1 VVEGKNDGS
10 GDSGDGRVN
19 GRIPGNER
27 SFPFVGSEFPEE
39 DFCAVRDLLLE
50 KRGFDLAMYKDHCVK
65 RRIAT
70 RVRALGFNSAGPY
83 LDILR
88 RNETELD
95 ALLAAISIHVSQFF
109 RNPTTFAALEERI
122 LPELIRRATLSV
134 RRELRLWSVGCA
146 GGEEPYSLALL
157 LDELAPR
164 HLRVSILATD
174 VSPPVLEQ
182 AREGL
187 FDPVRL
193 TEVPEAVRAR
203 YFTAEG
209 RNYRLAEHI
218 CKMVQFQRH
227 DILTSMEYPA
237 ADLIL
242 CRNVLIYF
250 SREKQEYILT
260 RFAAALPAGGFL
272 VLGRAETLLG
282 EPRQLFQPECS
293 VERIYRRKQGSSK
306 QLLGK
311 DQY

>member
-1 VVEGKNDGS
+1 MTENNSLKEHSV
-10 GDSGDGRVN
+10 
-19 GRIPGNER
+19 
-27 SFPFVGSEFPEE
+27 PFVGSEFPEE
-39 DFCAVRDLLLE
+39 DFRALRELLLE
-50 KRGFDLAMYKDHCVK
+50 RRGFDLTMYKDRCIK

-70 RVRALGFNSAGPY
+70 RVRALGFRSAAPY
-83 LDILR
+83 LDELR

-95 ALLAAISIHVSQFF
+95 TLIAALSIHVSQFF
-109 RNPTTFAALEERI
+109 RNPSTFATLEGRI
-122 LPELIRRATLSV
+122 LPALFRRAAESG

-157 LDELAPR
+157 LDEIAPR
-164 HLRVSILATD
+164 DIRVSILATD

-182 AREGL
+182 ARQGL
-187 FDPVRL
+187 FDPLRL
-193 TEVPEAVRAR
+193 TEVPESVRDR

-218 CKMVQFQRH
+218 CKMVQFQHH
-227 DILTSMEYPA
+227 DILTSAEYPA

-250 SREKQEYILT
+250 SREKQENILT

-282 EPRQLFQPECS
+282 GARQLFQPECS
-293 VERIYRRKQGSSK
+293 VERIYRRK
-306 QLLGK
+306 
-311 DQY
+311 

>member
-1 VVEGKNDGS
+1 LNGKITG
-10 GDSGDGRVN
+10 G
-19 GRIPGNER
+19 ER
-27 SFPFVGSEFPEE
+27 PVPFVGSEFPEE
-39 DFCAVRDLLLE
+39 DFLAVRDLLFE
-50 KRGFDLAMYKDHCVK
+50 RRGFDLGMYKDRCVK

-70 RVRALGFNSAGPY
+70 RVRALGFRSAGPY

-88 RNETELD
+88 RSESELD
-95 ALLAAISIHVSQFF
+95 TLLAALSIHVSQFF
-109 RNPTTFAALEERI
+109 RNPTTFATLEEKI
-122 LPELIRRATLSV
+122 LPELIRRAAESG
-134 RRELRLWSVGCA
+134 RGELRLWSVGCA

-164 HLRVSILATD
+164 NLRISILATD

-182 AREGL
+182 ARKGL

-193 TEVPEAVRAR
+193 TEVPETVRDR

-227 DILTSMEYPA
+227 DILTSMEFPA

-250 SREKQEYILT
+250 SREKQENILT
-260 RFAAALPAGGFL
+260 RFAAALPEGGFL
-272 VLGRAETLLG
+272 VLGRAETLMG
-282 EPRQLFQPECS
+282 AARQLFKAECS
-293 VERIYRRKQGSSK
+293 VERIYRRI
-306 QLLGK
+306 
-311 DQY
+311 

>member
-1 VVEGKNDGS
+1 
-10 GDSGDGRVN
+10 VN
-19 GRIPGNER
+19 GRIPDNER
-27 SFPFVGSEFPEE
+27 WVPFVGSEFPEE
-39 DFCAVRDLLLE
+39 DFCAVRELLLE
-50 KRGFDLAMYKDHCVK
+50 KRGFDLAMYKDRCVK

-70 RVRALGFNSAGPY
+70 RVRALGFHSAGPY

-88 RNETELD
+88 RDETELD
-95 ALLAAISIHVSQFF
+95 SLLAALSIHVSQFF
-109 RNPTTFAALEERI
+109 RNPTTFATLEGKI
-122 LPELIRRATLSV
+122 LPELIRRASESG
-134 RRELRLWSVGCA
+134 RRELSFWSVGCA

-157 LDELAPR
+157 LDQLAPR
-164 HLRVSILATD
+164 NIKISILATD
-174 VSPPVLEQ
+174 VSPPVLER

-187 FDPVRL
+187 FDPLRL
-193 TEVPEAVRAR
+193 TEVPEALRAR

-227 DILTSMEYPA
+227 DILTSLEYPA

-250 SREKQEYILT
+250 SREKQENILT

-282 EPRQLFQPECS
+282 ATRQLFQPECS
-293 VERIYRRKQGSSK
+293 VERIYRRK
-306 QLLGK
+306 
-311 DQY
+311 